1 MAKLFALE
9 NADLE
14 TGNEFEMEA
23 SPEQG
28 EVADVQVEVEQDL
41 GEVEEIASGVDEGM
55 GAADQLE
62 EVEALVAKSGE
73 EGEGLDP
80 VAAEAVRLAVEA
92 ICARVGANPK
102 AVYSLYATEN
112 FRSVS
117 SRKANTKIALEGI
130 GEFLKNLWEKIKT
143 AVTNLWEKVKAFW
156 DKHLSSLGRLAKAME
171 SMKAKISQ
179 VKGNPSFEAVTV
191 PASLQ
196 AVFPVKGANL
206 GVDEVKGYIER
217 VKRAE
222 TNIADF
228 QIFNKILGANELTTV
243 SGVLTKYKTD
253 SGNAIVF
260 GNADEP
266 VAGGAYY
273 NWTFK
278 IESEPDDGVDII
290 TIDVEED
297 HGKFN
302 DNRKEAQM
310 DIASKDAL
318 KKLVTDSIAD
328 VKELVKRRDKFAQRS
343 KAVTANMKAISKH
356 LDTLST
362 GNTGA
367 TNAAL
372 KQSKANMRT
381 FNLLMTKGPMLE
393 AKLLGIQLATYKGV
407 LQYTDVCLKNFKKV

>member
-206 GVDEVKGYIER
+206 GVDEVKGYID
-217 VKRAE
+217 RAKAAE
-222 TNIADF
+222 KAIADF
-228 QIFNKILGANELTTV
+228 KVLNAVIGTNELQTIGALV
-243 SGVLTKYKTD
+243 TKYKG
-253 SGNAIVF
+253 SGNVVAF
-260 GNADEP
+260 GNENEP

-273 NWTFK
+273 KWTFK
-278 IESEPDDGVDII
+278 IETEPDDGVNIV
-290 TIDVEED
+290 TVDVDED

-318 KKLVTDSIAD
+318 KKLISDAITD
-328 VKELVKRRDKFAQRS
+328 VKALVKYRDKLAQRA
-343 KAVTANMKAISKH
+343 KAVSSNMKAISTSIDR
-356 LDTLST
+356 LVSGST
-362 GNTGA
+362 D
-367 TNAAL
+367 AA
-372 KQSKANMRT
+372 SAKANMRT

-393 AKLLGIQLATYKGV
+393 AKVLGIHLATYKGV

>member
-14 TGNEFEMEA
+14 IGDEFEMEA

-41 GEVEEIASGVDEGM
+41 GEVEEIAAGVEEGM

-191 PASLQ
+191 PAGLQ

-206 GVDEVKGYIER
+206 GVDEVKGY
-217 VKRAE
+217 VTRAK
-222 TNIADF
+222 TATTAIADF
-228 QIFNKILGANELTTV
+228 RLLNTVIGSSELTTIADLIV
-243 SGVLTKYKTD
+243 KYKD
-253 SGNAIVF
+253 NGNIIAF
-260 GNADEP
+260 GSENEP
-266 VAGGAYY
+266 VAGGVYY
-273 NWTFK
+273 KWTFK
-278 IESEPDDGVDII
+278 IESEPDDGVDIV
-290 TIDVEED
+290 TVDVDED

-318 KKLVTDSIAD
+318 KKLISEAITD
-328 VKELVKRRDKFAQRS
+328 VKALVKHRDKVAQRV
-343 KAVTANMKAISKH
+343 KAISGNMKAISRSI
-356 LDTLST
+356 D
-362 GNTGA
+362 
-367 TNAAL
+367 AL
-372 KQSKANMRT
+372 TAQSDDAKKAKANMRT

-393 AKLLGIQLATYKGV
+393 AKVLGIQLATYKGV